1 MVSRFSQTHSPR
13 LSETNLDEVLQSRNV
28 FSNVSKGELAKTD
41 KVTRAFGA
49 ADADAILEEIL
60 SRGDL
65 QVGEKERELALS
77 KMRREVALSLAGMSV
92 NPTNNMPYPVT
103 MLEKAM
109 KDVHFKPDP
118 RKAAKKQAKALIRV
132 LAEKMPLVR
141 AKMRLKISGGSEAA
155 LEAMQTELEWEEE
168 SRGEGERM
176 ILLEPDRY
184 RAADALAKD
193 QGAQLVIVSLAATA
207 ANAPRGG
214 EEVVA
219 VDLAQLR
226 LDEDE
231 DEEEEGEG
239 KHAKDE
245 EPAQHETKT
254 KKGSKKQLTKRAE
267 KGLHRDELMGV
278 VEDDSDDDWKK
289 GTKKKGK
296 GKGKR
301 K

>member
-1 MVSRFSQTHSPR
+1 MFLKILVSCVP
-13 LSETNLDEVLQSRNV
+13 SETDLDEVLQSRNV

-41 KVTRAFGA
+41 KITRAFGSV
-49 ADADAILEEIL
+49 DIQVVLEEIL

-118 RKAAKKQAKALIRV
+118 RKAAKKQAKALLSV

-141 AKMRLKISGGSEAA
+141 AKMRLKISGGTEMA
-155 LEAMQTELEWEEE
+155 LEAMQEELEWEEE

-184 RAADALAKD
+184 RVADALAKQ
-193 QGAQLVIVSLAATA
+193 QGAQLVIVSLSATA
-207 ANAPRGG
+207 ANAPRKGD
-214 EEVVA
+214 EVAA
-219 VDLAQLR
+219 VDLAQLK
-226 LDEDE
+226 LDDEEDE
-231 DEEEEGEG
+231 GEEEERKKSTQEKADTGNS
-239 KHAKDE
+239 
-245 EPAQHETKT
+245 
-254 KKGSKKQLTKRAE
+254 KKGKKKQLTKRAE
-267 KGLHRDELMGV
+267 KGLNRDELMGV
-278 VEDDSDDDWKK
+278 IEDDSDDDWKAGK
-289 GTKKKGK
+289 GGKKGGK
-296 GKGKR
+296 GKKKR